1 MVRRSRSAGVAA
13 FAVVTVLLAFGAGA
27 RAADPD
33 RPVSSNAARLFN
45 IPSQPLRP
53 ALEAYSVVTGAQL
66 IYDSRLADGRRSQRV
81 VGVFKPET
89 ALRMLLEGAD
99 LTVRYTGPLD
109 ITLVPIERSAY
120 APEVSD
126 ERPSSGGTGALALD
140 TLYVEVAPGSED
152 RPDFSQYGR
161 AVRQALKQALARN
174 SATSDRIY
182 QVQFD
187 LWIDE
192 RGRVNKTLQRRS
204 CGRPDLDQ
212 AIAKVIDGLL
222 LKDPPPVGMPLPMR
236 VTIVAI

>member
-1 MVRRSRSAGVAA
+1 MRRSRSVSATA
-13 FAVVTVLLAFGAGA
+13 FAIVVLLMTFGAQA
-27 RAADPD
+27 RAVDPGK
-33 RPVSSNAARLFN
+33 PVSSNAARLFN
-45 IPSQPLRP
+45 IPSQPLRS

-66 IYDSRLADGRRSQRV
+66 IYESRLADGRRSQRV
-81 VGVFKPET
+81 VGVFKSET

-109 ITLVPIERSAY
+109 ITLVPIEHRATG
-120 APEVSD
+120 PEPGG
-126 ERPSSGGTGALALD
+126 RPSSSETGALALD

-152 RPDFSQYGR
+152 RPDFSRYGH

-187 LWIDE
+187 LWIDGQ
-192 RGRVNKTLQRRS
+192 GRIVKCLQRRS
-204 CGRPDLDQ
+204 SGRADLDQ
-212 AIAKVIDGLL
+212 AIGKVIDGLV
-222 LKDPPPVGMPLPMR
+222 LKDAPPAGMPLPVH

>member
-1 MVRRSRSAGVAA
+1 VAA
-13 FAVVTVLLAFGAGA
+13 FAVVAVLLTCDAEA

-33 RPVSSNAARLFN
+33 RPVSSNATRLFN
-45 IPSQPLRP
+45 IPSQQLRP

-89 ALRMLLEGAD
+89 ALRMLLEGSD

-109 ITLVPIERSAY
+109 ITLVPIEHRATGLE
-120 APEVSD
+120 PG
-126 ERPSSGGTGALALD
+126 ERPSSEGTGALALD

-192 RGRVNKTLQRRS
+192 RGRVSKSLQRRS

-222 LKDPPPVGMPLPMR
+222 LKDSPPVGMPLPMR